1 MREIVLDTE
10 TTGLDPTKGDKIIEV
25 GCVELI
31 DRIRTGRT
39 YQRYINPE
47 RAVSAATISITGIKD
62 CDLVG
67 QPIFGEIAS
76 ELMDFIGDAT
86 LVIHNAEFDV
96 KFLNAELTPY
106 GYKPIQLAD
115 VTDTLQL
122 ARMKFPGSPATLD
135 ALCKRFGVDNTN
147 RTLHGA
153 LLDAELLADVYV
165 ELMGGRQRALIL
177 EEETAV
183 TQVQGLDFVTPAA
196 SETTRVP
203 RHFPVSE
210 VEAEAHANMVKSLK
224 NPLWATLTEESN
236 QQ

>member
-1 MREIVLDTE
+1 MREVVLDTE
-10 TTGLDPTKGDKIIEV
+10 TTGLDPSKGDKIIEV

-47 RAVSAATISITGIKD
+47 RAVSAATVSITGIKD
-62 CDLVG
+62 SDLVG

-135 ALCKRFGVDNTN
+135 ALCKRFGVDNAS

-177 EEETAV
+177 EEEAAV
-183 TQVQGLDFVTPAA
+183 TQVQGLDFVAPTA
-196 SETTRVP
+196 SETTRAP
-203 RHFPVSE
+203 RRFPVSE
-210 VEAEAHANMVKSLK
+210 EESAAHANMVKSLK

-236 QQ
+236 QP